1 MDPSELP
8 KGASKRLPS
17 LRTGKGSASG
27 EMPAAGFPTG
37 EMSWVLENN
46 VMMNRAAE
54 LIGGRRSKTYRIY
67 EMPA

>member
-1 MDPSELP
+1 MGVASIFSNEIYRHSSEGGYPS
-8 KGASKRLPS
+8 
-17 LRTGKGSASG
+17 
-27 EMPAAGFPTG
+27 G

-67 EMPA
+67 EMRIEN